1 MIVAN
6 RCYQLSAALSAMY
19 TQIAYEA
26 AQTAAT
32 QLIQCATNILSVK
45 CLSFEWKSLYKNII

>member
-45 CLSFEWKSLYKNII
+45 CLSFE